1 MLSFFI
7 NIEFLSFIGI
17 QILLIYFRSLS
28 MEEEVAG
35 FLLVFA
41 VVTIRFFDIVITFKL
56 LTLLNFF
63 KQEVFEWISSVI
75 LLISHSMRPSFT
87 TYTYHCIQFHTSIFW
102 QVDVESIFVH
112 IRLELIVDSF
122 LRIFL
127 N

>member
-35 FLLVFA
+35 FLAVFA

-63 KQEVFEWISSVI
+63 KQEAYE
-75 LLISHSMRPSFT
+75 
-87 TYTYHCIQFHTSIFW
+87 
-102 QVDVESIFVH
+102 
-112 IRLELIVDSF
+112 
-122 LRIFL
+122 
-127 N
+127 